1 MKKSYRKPLVYCE
14 NHDTGVVAA
23 NSEVYRKKIEKK
35 LKESETKEQLR
46 MFKEEQMGEKAD
58 I

>member
-23 NSEVYRKKIEKK
+23 NSEVYRKNMKKK
-35 LKESETKEQLR
+35 LEDPETVKQLR